1 MSDWKKIFSIIWTG
15 QVFSTLSSAIVG
27 YAVIFWLSVETGSA
41 EVLAFATI
49 AALLPQLVLG
59 LFTGVYID
67 RWDRKRTMIIA
78 DIFIAAC
85 TAVIGVLFYTG
96 DVKISHIYLLLAL
109 RSAGSA
115 FHIPAMQASIP
126 LLAPQT
132 ELMRIAGINHI
143 IQSVSTIAGP
153 ALAALFVSTID
164 MTYILLFDVAGAL
177 IACSTL
183 MMVSI
188 PNPERNM
195 AAGAPNIRRE
205 MIEGMKEIYC
215 KPGLLWLFVFA
226 VLAAVFIMPIAA
238 LFPLMTLNHF
248 SGNTYHMSIVEIAWG
263 IGMLLGGTLMGLK
276 RLRINKIILI
286 NTMHI
291 LLGLSFVF
299 SGLLPVSGFVF
310 FTVFTMAGGLAM
322 AIFSGSFT
330 VVLQTLVDPAAL
342 GRVFSMHGSLTLLPA
357 MLGLLATGFIADN
370 IGIGNAFVISG
381 IGIGIVGILS
391 FCMPP
396 VMRMVR
402 EGVVK

>member
-1 MSDWKKIFSIIWTG
+1 
-15 QVFSTLSSAIVG
+15 
-27 YAVIFWLSVETGSA
+27 
-41 EVLAFATI
+41 
-49 AALLPQLVLG
+49 
-59 LFTGVYID
+59 
-67 RWDRKRTMIIA
+67 
-78 DIFIAAC
+78 
-85 TAVIGVLFYTG
+85 
-96 DVKISHIYLLLAL
+96 
-109 RSAGSA
+109 
-115 FHIPAMQASIP
+115 
-126 LLAPQT
+126 
-132 ELMRIAGINHI
+132 
-143 IQSVSTIAGP
+143 
-153 ALAALFVSTID
+153 
-164 MTYILLFDVAGAL
+164 MTYILLFDVVGAL

-188 PNPERNM
+188 PNPERNKTS
-195 AAGAPNIRRE
+195 GAPDIGRE
-205 MIEGMKEIYC
+205 MIEGMKEIYS
-215 KPGLLWLFVFA
+215 KPGLLWLFIFA

-248 SGNTYHMSIVEIAWG
+248 SGNTYHMSVVEIAWG